1 MIRPMTSNV
10 SALSGIVANGHQ
22 AIHFVSSAP
31 SKIPYG
37 GFSPVRLQAGC
48 QRRPSSP
55 RADFDVSTVAFS
67 SVRVLFRSRTCVRRH
82 SRLLTPHT
90 CPVALGSAS
99 GYIVRRP
106 HRLLWPHPSFCP
118 PPPVSW
124 YYASGSDDE
133 QKFPNLLCQ
142 GLIPCRR
149 LYSGGSHAPMTS
161 LSAGLGLHPFCTGS
175 ATTLIHT
182 PDYVWGH
189 LRSCSVDLMLRPGIL
204 LAPLWTGRL
213 RPSFRTVDRSSARRL
228 SLHELSSHS

>member
-1 MIRPMTSNV
+1 MIRPMTSDV

-22 AIHFVSSAP
+22 AMHNVSSAP

-48 QRRPSSP
+48 QKRPSSP
-55 RADFDVSTVAFS
+55 HGDFDGSPVAFS
-67 SVRVLFRSRTCVRRH
+67 SVRILFGRTPVRLP
-82 SRLLTPHT
+82 RLLTPHT

-106 HRLLWPHPSFCP
+106 HRLLWPHPSFCQP
-118 PPPVSW
+118 ASDYGLCAGHSW
-124 YYASGSDDE
+124 P
-133 QKFPNLLCQ
+133 QKVPNLLCQ

-149 LYSGGSHAPMTS
+149 PYSGGSRAPITS
-161 LSAGLGLHPFCTGS
+161 LSVGVGLHPFCTGS
-175 ATTLIHT
+175 ATTLTHT

-204 LAPLWTGRL
+204 LAPLRTGRL
-213 RPSFRTVDRSSARRL
+213 RPSFRTVDRSSVRRL